1 MIVNVISPAPRD
13 IWDKVLAEDPF
24 ALESQSS
31 AWTDALCQSL
41 GYTDASRMYEMSD
54 GRKLV
59 LPLLRRSVA
68 GLSLFEGSNPA
79 HCGVGGILAS
89 EGPRCIEVAAVL
101 QDVVARRALVRSFWP
116 HPGLATEWANAVPE
130 GTTVIPRRAHLLNL
144 DGGWDAVWSNRFTS
158 SRRRGVR
165 HAERSGV
172 TVERG
177 TSGQFL
183 TEFYSLLTL
192 ATTRW
197 ARMQHEPRWLTLQRL
212 RRRDPLRK
220 FEAIASTLGERF
232 RIWLA
237 YVDGRP
243 VAGLVVLQGVNAYY
257 FRGAMD
263 ERMKSYGAN
272 NLLMSR
278 SIEDACAAGC
288 QNYYLGDTGWSPS
301 AADFKERFGGLA
313 YHYSEYRLE
322 KLPLS
327 VAERGAK
334 SIVKRA
340 IGFRDF

>member
-1 MIVNVISPAPRD
+1 MIVNVTSPAPRD

-54 GRKLV
+54 GRELV

-89 EGPRCIEVAAVL
+89 QGPRCIEVAAVL
-101 QDVVARRALVRSFWP
+101 EDVVARRALLRSFWP
-116 HPGLATEWANAVPE
+116 HPALASEWASAMPE
-130 GTTVIPRRAHLLNL
+130 GATVIPRRAHLLKL
-144 DGGWDAVWSNRFTS
+144 DGGWDAVWSNRFTA

-183 TEFYSLLTL
+183 KEFYSLLTL

-212 RRRDPLRK
+212 HRRDPLRK
-220 FEAIASTLGERF
+220 FEAIAGALGERF
-232 RIWLA
+232 RIWLG
-237 YVDGRP
+237 YVDGTP
-243 VAGLVVLQGVNAYY
+243 IAGIVVLQGINAYY

-263 ERMKSYGAN
+263 ERMKRYGAN
-272 NLLMSR
+272 NLLMSS

-313 YHYSEYRLE
+313 YDYSEYRLE

-327 VAERGAK
+327 AAERGAK
-334 SIVKRA
+334 SIVKRV

>member
-1 MIVNVISPAPRD
+1 
-13 IWDKVLAEDPF
+13 
-24 ALESQSS
+24 
-31 AWTDALCQSL
+31 
-41 GYTDASRMYEMSD
+41 
-54 GRKLV
+54 
-59 LPLLRRSVA
+59 
-68 GLSLFEGSNPA
+68 
-79 HCGVGGILAS
+79 
-89 EGPRCIEVAAVL
+89 
-101 QDVVARRALVRSFWP
+101 VVARRALVRSFWP
-116 HPGLATEWANAVPE
+116 HPALAAEWASAVPE
-130 GTTVIPRRAHLLNL
+130 GTEVAPRRAHLLKL
-144 DGGWDAVWSNRFTS
+144 DGGWDSVWSNRFTA

-177 TSGQFL
+177 TSGHL
-183 TEFYSLLTL
+183 LPEFYKLLTL

-220 FEAIASTLGERF
+220 FEAIADALGERF

-237 YVDGRP
+237 CVDGRP
-243 VAGLVVLQGVNAYY
+243 VAGIVVLQGLNAYY

-263 ERMKSYGAN
+263 ESMKRYGAN

-278 SIEDACAAGC
+278 SIEDACGAGC

-313 YHYSEYRLE
+313 YDYSQYRLE
-322 KLPLS
+322 KLPFS
-327 VAERGAK
+327 AAERAAK

-340 IGFRDF
+340 LRFRDF